1 MQQFLL
7 LMDVLP
13 WWMKKQVK
21 SAMLVGYHWFM
32 VGAERALYSDLGSD
46 LLKTRIPV
54 AYFKVGK
61 RFLHLS
67 KNPWMYAC
75 GHIWPHILRVKH
87 SVCIVHLGTLGYV
100 YRVYPSLSLVVL
112 LSAAPCVTALPLAVC
127 NIYTDCLFSMFLTF
141 CITSLSSFF
150 VWLKRERT
158 NPCVM
163 EFGIRPAKASYE
175 SSRGRWENKASTY
188 FYLP

>member
-67 KNPWMYAC
+67 KNPWMYAR

-100 YRVYPSLSLVVL
+100 YRDIHHCLWSFYYLLHLVSRRYRWPSATFTLIACFRCFWHFASLVSLLSLSGLSESVRTHVL
-112 LSAAPCVTALPLAVC
+112 WSLA
-127 NIYTDCLFSMFLTF
+127 
-141 CITSLSSFF
+141 
-150 VWLKRERT
+150 
-158 NPCVM
+158 
-163 EFGIRPAKASYE
+163 
-175 SSRGRWENKASTY
+175 
-188 FYLP
+188 